1 MPWGMAFSYRH
12 APNFCGMDDYPE
24 HPWPL
29 DWIERQ
35 SLDYLLQT
43 HNNMYR
49 ELQKFPERS
58 NVRGTAS
65 RIEEYLRTHG
75 AVMLGEVGGG
85 GNINVQL
92 SAPAPPTPPPVQ
104 AQPPQQNIVVHHQV
118 QQPPVQ
124 QPAQQN
130 VIYHQQVQQPPVQ
143 QPAQQNVI
151 YHQQVQPQLQQN
163 VVYQQLQQPQVLSI
177 PAPVATLTMTST
189 PVQGIVIGGIVT
201 PRIGYV
207 RSPRSFG
214 RRGFFDY
221 DSDSDSF

>member
-1 MPWGMAFSYRH
+1 MPFGMAFSYRH

-58 NVRGTAS
+58 NIRGTAS
-65 RIEEYLRTHG
+65 RIEEYLRAHG

-92 SAPAPPTPPPVQ
+92 SAPAPVTAPAPVQ
-104 AQPPQQNIVVHHQV
+104 TQIQVQQPPQPQQPPQQNVFV
-118 QQPPVQ
+118 
-124 QPAQQN
+124 
-130 VIYHQQVQQPPVQ
+130 HQQVQQPPVQ

-151 YHQQVQPQLQQN
+151 YHQQVQPQLQPQPQQN
-163 VVYQQLQQPQVLSI
+163 VIYQQLQQPQVLSI

-189 PVQGIVIGGIVT
+189 PVQSFVIGGIVT

>member
-1 MPWGMAFSYRH
+1 MPFGMSYSYRH
-12 APNFCGMDDYPE
+12 APNFCGLDDYPE

-29 DWIERQ
+29 TWIERQ
-35 SLDYLLQT
+35 SLDYLLGT

-49 ELQKFPERS
+49 ELQKYPERS
-58 NVRGTAS
+58 DVRGTAS

-85 GNINVQL
+85 GNINIQM
-92 SAPAPPTPPPVQ
+92 SAPAPEPAPVQ
-104 AQPPQQNIVVHHQV
+104 TQIQVQQPPQQNVFVR
-118 QQPPVQ
+118 
-124 QPAQQN
+124 
-130 VIYHQQVQQPPVQ
+130 QQVQQPPVQ

-189 PVQGIVIGGIVT
+189 PVQGFVIGGIVT

-207 RSPRSFG
+207 RSPKSFG
-214 RRGFFDY
+214 TRGFFDY
-221 DSDSDSF
+221 DSDSDSY